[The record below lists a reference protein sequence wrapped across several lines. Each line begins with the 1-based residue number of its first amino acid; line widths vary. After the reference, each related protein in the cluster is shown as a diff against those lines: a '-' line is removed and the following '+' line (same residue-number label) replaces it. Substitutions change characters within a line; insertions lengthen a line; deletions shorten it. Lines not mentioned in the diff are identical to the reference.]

1 MINLVIDPSFSF
13 SDLERVFDAG
23 GWSLTSAASQPI
35 LPGEP
40 EHAAFERPNGDR
52 AQYTF
57 NPVCRFRVVE
67 VGRRPDLA
75 TQQSLRVVGADAIG
89 EWLASSDERTV
100 LRGLLAA
107 RLNPDT
113 RHDARVAELTH
124 HPRRTIADAALRASE
139 AIRGA
144 MSQTANELQATIDDN
159 SRTAALAFIRVIQE
173 QVDPLLRALQ
183 RDHDGTIAAALRP
196 RPEDY
201 ARVFVPNVVEAARS
215 AYETLWADAPRLD
228 VPSANTELKSF
239 VAPAAMLAYDNE
251 LSTHFPGG
259 YRHIAHVLQPQR
271 AWVRWTYTRP
281 GASSGLSFDG
291 LVWCDDHWAWFPKPF
306 RVLADQSKQ

>member
-13 SDLERVFDAG
+13 SDLERAFDAD
-23 GWSLTSAASQPI
+23 GWALMSAASQPI

-67 VGRRPDLA
+67 VGKQPDLA
-75 TQQSLRVVGADAIG
+75 TQRSLRVVGTDAIG
-89 EWLASSDERTV
+89 EWLTSNDERTV

-107 RLNPDT
+107 RLNPDA

-124 HPRRTIADAALRASE
+124 HPRRAIADAALRASQ
-139 AIRGA
+139 AIRETL
-144 MSQTANELQATIDDN
+144 QTTIDDN

-173 QVDPLLRALQ
+173 QADPILRALQ
-183 RDHDGTIAAALRP
+183 RDRDGSIVAALRP

-201 ARVFVPNVVEAARS
+201 TRVFVRNAVDAARS

-228 VPSANTELKSF
+228 VPSANTELQSF
-239 VAPAAMLAYDNE
+239 VAPAGMLAYDNE

-281 GASSGLSFDG
+281 GASSGMSFDG
-291 LVWCDDHWAWFPKPF
+291 LVWCDDHWVWFPKPF
-306 RVLADQSKQ
+306 RVLADQATR